1 MRGLFEDVR
10 ERVMVYYSA
19 QNFAQASPQMA
30 ATLENPNKP
39 EELILLDDLN
49 GLRMSFLDGGYVD
62 QPWLLMQLLM
72 AASQARE
79 LSYSASRD
87 AVNPSN

>member
-1 MRGLFEDVR
+1 
-10 ERVMVYYSA
+10 MVYYSA

-30 ATLENPNKP
+30 ATLENPSKP

-72 AASQARE
+72 AAAQARE
-79 LSYSASRD
+79 LSYTASRD
-87 AVNPSN
+87 AVSPSS